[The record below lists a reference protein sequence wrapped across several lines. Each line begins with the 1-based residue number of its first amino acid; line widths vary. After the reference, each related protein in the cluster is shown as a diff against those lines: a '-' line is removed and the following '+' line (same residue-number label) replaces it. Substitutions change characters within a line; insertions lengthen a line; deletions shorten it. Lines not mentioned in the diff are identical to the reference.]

1 MPARQSK
8 VKVFVRMRPTDN
20 FANDIIDIGPDNK
33 VRDSL
38 TRILIV
44 YLLFSSSFKSLNIY
58 NKRPASQGY
67 VNNQITDWAFK
78 VDGVLNNVSQD
89 TVYDEVVKETTKKCV
104 DGYNGT
110 ILCYGQTGA
119 GKTFTMTGATENYQQ
134 RGLIPRTIQHLF
146 KEIQGRQ
153 DQEFTIRYSTSVC
166 MYNKMKIL
174 ISFFIESDIS
184 KFITSKFLIYL
195 QTRQLMHLTSK

>member
-1 MPARQSK
+1 MFF
-8 VKVFVRMRPTDN
+8 FV
-20 FANDIIDIGPDNK
+20 
-33 VRDSL
+33 
-38 TRILIV
+38 
-44 YLLFSSSFKSLNIY
+44 SFKSLNIY

-89 TVYDEVVKETTKKCV
+89 TVYEDVVKETTKKCV

-146 KEIQGRQ
+146 KEIQNRQ
-153 DQEFTIRYSTSVC
+153 DQEFTIRY
-166 MYNKMKIL
+166 Y
-174 ISFFIESDIS
+174 ISFKD
-184 KFITSKFLIYL
+184 
-195 QTRQLMHLTSK
+195 